1 MAARIEEE
9 AMMYSKLL
17 IEGTIE
23 VVTGMHIGGSDAFA
37 AIGAVDSPVIKDGR
51 TQEPIIPGSTLKGKM
66 RTLLAR
72 SLSQNIILPKP
83 NDDDLEIRRLFGTS
97 QAKAGETSLLHS
109 RLIFSDCYLTNKDQ
123 LIKSGGMTEVKF
135 ENTINRQTAI
145 ANPRQ
150 IERVVRGA
158 EFGLR
163 IVYDVLDESELVAD
177 FENIARAFAL
187 IEMDYLGGHGTRGS
201 GRVKF
206 KNLVVTQ
213 TTASTVSDETIDE
226 LNIILKGE

>member
-1 MAARIEEE
+1 
-9 AMMYSKLL
+9 MYSKLL

-72 SLSQNIILPKP
+72 SLSQSIVLKQP
-83 NDDDLEIRRLFGTS
+83 NEDELEIRRLFGTS
-97 QAKAGETSLLHS
+97 QAKGNEKTLLHS
-109 RLIFSDCYLTNKDQ
+109 RLIFSDCYLTNKEQ
-123 LIKSGGMTEVKF
+123 LIKTGGMTEVKF

-158 EFGLR
+158 EFGLK
-163 IVYDVLDESELVAD
+163 IVYDVLEESELEAD
-177 FENIARAFAL
+177 FKNIARAFKL
-187 IEMDYLGGHGTRGS
+187 LEMDYLGGHGTRGS
-201 GRVKF
+201 GRVKI
-206 KNLVVTQ
+206 KNLVVSQ
-213 TTASTVSDETIDE
+213 TMSSVVTEEQIDK
-226 LNIILKGE
+226 LNEILKGE

>member
-1 MAARIEEE
+1 
-9 AMMYSKLL
+9 MYSKLL

-37 AIGAVDSPVIKDGR
+37 AIGAVDSPVIRDGR

-72 SLSQNIILPKP
+72 SISQNIILEEP
-83 NDDDLEIRRLFGTS
+83 NKDVLEIRRLFGTS
-97 QAKAGETSLLHS
+97 QAMAGENALLHS
-109 RLIFSDCYLTNKDQ
+109 RLIFSDCYLTNKNQ
-123 LIKSGGMTEVKF
+123 LIKTGGMTEVKF

-163 IVYDVLDESELVAD
+163 MVYDILDESELEDD
-177 FENIARAFAL
+177 FKNIARAFAL
-187 IEMDYLGGHGTRGS
+187 LEMDYLGGHGTRGS

-206 KNLVVTQ
+206 KNLVVRQ
-213 TTASTVSDETIDE
+213 TTEPLVSEEIIDK
-226 LNIILKGE
+226 LNKILKGE

>member
-1 MAARIEEE
+1 
-9 AMMYSKLL
+9 MYSKLL

-72 SLSQNIILPKP
+72 SLSQSIVLKQP
-83 NDDDLEIRRLFGTS
+83 NEDELEIRRLFGTS
-97 QAKAGETSLLHS
+97 QAKGNEKTLLHS
-109 RLIFSDCYLTNKDQ
+109 RLIFSDCYLTNKEQ
-123 LIKSGGMTEVKF
+123 LIKTGGMTEVKF

-158 EFGLR
+158 EFGLK
-163 IVYDVLDESELVAD
+163 IVYDVLEESELEAD
-177 FENIARAFAL
+177 FKNIARAFKL
-187 IEMDYLGGHGTRGS
+187 LEMDYLGGHGTRGS
-201 GRVKF
+201 GRVKI
-206 KNLVVTQ
+206 KNLVVSQ
-213 TTASTVSDETIDE
+213 TMSSNVTEEQIDK
-226 LNIILKGE
+226 LNEILKGE

>member
-1 MAARIEEE
+1 
-9 AMMYSKLL
+9 MYSKLL

-23 VVTGMHIGGSDAFA
+23 VVTGMHISGSDAFA

-72 SLSQNIILPKP
+72 SLSQSIVLKQP
-83 NDDDLEIRRLFGTS
+83 NEDELEIRRLFGTS
-97 QAKAGETSLLHS
+97 QAKGNEKTLLHS
-109 RLIFSDCYLTNKDQ
+109 RLIFSDCYLTNKEQ
-123 LIKSGGMTEVKF
+123 LIKTGGMTEVKF

-158 EFGLR
+158 EFGLK
-163 IVYDVLDESELVAD
+163 IVYDVLEESELEAD
-177 FENIARAFAL
+177 FKNIARAFKL
-187 IEMDYLGGHGTRGS
+187 LEMDYLGGHGTRGS
-201 GRVKF
+201 GRVKI
-206 KNLVVTQ
+206 KNLVVSQ
-213 TTASTVSDETIDE
+213 TMSSVVTEEQIDK
-226 LNIILKGE
+226 LNEILKGE